1 MTPCQPSAYN
11 LCMKGAIR
19 TLEGCPAC
27 RGKFEETQKGLRCP
41 KCKTIP
47 SRLYIDFWWQGE
59 RIRVFQNK
67 DGEPFSSYEM
77 TNRFLT
83 VMRAKVD
90 AGEFDPREY
99 IRVEVKRL
107 HFDNYTA
114 AWLGRREKEVERG
127 HLSRGYLRSVKIYLN
142 RYLLPYFKARSIRDM
157 HEGLIEDFRDQLPT
171 HLKAKTV
178 FNIMG
183 ILSKM
188 LADAHRRRDINRL
201 PAFPTTEVPDPET
214 KWIGR
219 DDQERLLAEVKDPVR
234 RTLFLLMMETGCRPG
249 EARALKWSR
258 VQFKADKII
267 IAAAMD
273 RNVYREHTKEGDVRL
288 LPIGPKLKQA
298 LMELPRGTVDDF
310 VFTFK
315 GAPFKAEVVRRA
327 WREVAKKVGIE
338 ANCYQGTR
346 HSIASQAINCGI
358 PLEVIGGMLG
368 HKTRSSTT
376 RYAHLNNEAL
386 NQMLNRDSELAKSGP
401 SVNRQQEEK
410 GICKILDFRRK
421 KG

>member
-1 MTPCQPSAYN
+1 
-11 LCMKGAIR
+11 MKGAIR
-19 TLEGCPAC
+19 SLEKCPRC
-27 RGKFEETQKGLRCP
+27 GGKFQENLKGLRCG

-59 RIRVFQNK
+59 RIRIFQNK
-67 DGEPFSSYEM
+67 DGEPFYSYEM
-77 TNRFLT
+77 ASRFLT

-90 AGEFDPREY
+90 DKNFDPREY
-99 IRVEVKRL
+99 IKIEVKNL

-114 AWLGRREKEVERG
+114 AWLARREKEVERG
-127 HLSRGYLRSVKIYLN
+127 HLSRGYLRSVKIYIN
-142 RYLLPYFKARSIRDM
+142 RYLLPFFNARSIRDI

-171 HLKAKTV
+171 HLRAKTV
-178 FNIMG
+178 YNIMG

-188 LADAHRRRDINRL
+188 LSDAHRRRDINRL
-201 PAFPTTEVPDPET
+201 PAFPVIEVPDPET
-214 KWIGR
+214 KWIGK
-219 DDQERLLAEVKDPVR
+219 DDQERLLAEVQDPVR
-234 RTLFLLMMETGCRPG
+234 STLFLLLMETGCRPG
-249 EARALKWSR
+249 EARALKWGR
-258 VQFKADKII
+258 VQLNADKIV

-273 RNVYREHTKEGDVRL
+273 RDVYREHTKEGDVRL
-288 LPIGPKLKQA
+288 LPIGSKLKQA
-298 LMELPRGTVDDF
+298 LMELPRGGPDDF
-310 VFTFK
+310 VFTYK

-327 WREVAKKVGIE
+327 WREVAKKVGID

-386 NQMLNRDSELAKSGP
+386 NQMLNRNSELAKSGP
-401 SVNRQQEEK
+401 SANRQQDEK
-410 GICKILDFRRK
+410 VDCKIIEFRRK
-421 KG
+421 KA